1 LSTGTGVVPQLGA
14 GVAVGDEVT
23 IEIEAVGRLRNE
35 VVSRP
40 EVFVGLADGV
50 RPPS

>member
-1 LSTGTGVVPQLGA
+1 
-14 GVAVGDEVT
+14 
-23 IEIEAVGRLRNE
+23 VGRLRNE